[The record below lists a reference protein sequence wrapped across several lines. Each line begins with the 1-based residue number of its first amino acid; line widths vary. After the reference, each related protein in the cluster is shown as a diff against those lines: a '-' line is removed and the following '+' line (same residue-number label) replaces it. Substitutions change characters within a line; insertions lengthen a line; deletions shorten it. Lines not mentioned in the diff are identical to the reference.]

1 MLAGKK
7 FSTNEKVMAETWLFR
22 NRTIKMVSKE
32 TILKA
37 LSCGGPLITVAT
49 QLDDIF
55 VCMENQ
61 LNSMFSLWMTNNLA
75 GLWKMVAKIM

>member
-1 MLAGKK
+1 MLA
-7 FSTNEKVMAETWLFR
+7 EKTFNATEEIMAETEAYFVDIPKSNYKKGIEKLYDR
-22 NRTIKMVSKE
+22 YSAIIIVSPSKG

-55 VCMENQ
+55 VCME
-61 LNSMFSLWMTNNLA
+61 
-75 GLWKMVAKIM
+75 I